1 MNTLNFNDADLK
13 ANREGRLSDAQ
24 AKRVEAQAAQFRKVV
39 RWIIVLMVLVIVGG
53 SMMMISMSHAAYEGR
68 MNQSLISALT
78 LYIGVGLIFIVMLG
92 LFYVLSLYS
101 ITHARVKAVE
111 GRADVLSTYTTV
123 WMNKIPQRLPVNR
136 LQLHR
141 SRNRMSAFHFSD
153 IVSLRYFEN
162 GKHYRVYYL
171 SQLTPFALSAEEI
184 EPEKAKR

>member
-24 AKRVEAQAAQFRKVV
+24 KKRLDAQVAQIRRVTG
-39 RWIIVLMVLVIVGG
+39 WTIALIIGIIVSG
-53 SMMMISMSHAAYEGR
+53 
-68 MNQSLISALT
+68 SLIMLSRLNTSSEIIRYLISPLT
-78 LYIGVGLIFIVMLG
+78 IYIGFGVILIGMLG
-92 LFYVLSLYS
+92 LFYLFS
-101 ITHARVKAVE
+101 ISSIRNIKIHIVE
-111 GRADVLSTYTTV
+111 GTAEVTSTFTTV
-123 WMNKIPQRLPVNR
+123 LFNQIPQRLPINR

-141 SRNRMSAFHFSD
+141 IRNRMFTFQFSD
-153 IVSLRYFEN
+153 SESLRYFEN